1 MRLPGSGGLGIMK
14 LRCSQGV
21 GCSQGLRCLG
31 EQGWRHILLQNKPG
45 TVTCVQ
51 EQGWER
57 TWKGVQRK
65 GRSAMACAEWRLEQ
79 GSIWIRE
86 GFSFSDHAGN

>member
-1 MRLPGSGGLGIMK
+1 MK

-51 EQGWER
+51 EQGWKR
-57 TWKGVQRK
+57 TC
-65 GRSAMACAEWRLEQ
+65 GRVCRGRGDQQWHVLN
-79 GSIWIRE
+79 G
-86 GFSFSDHAGN
+86 G